1 MLERILDVAREKG
14 KGLKK
19 TEKVCMKKV
28 LKSQLYNFERKV
40 NVSLF

>member
-19 TEKVCMKKV
+19 AEKNLYEKSSKK
-28 LKSQLYNFERKV
+28 SII
-40 NVSLF
+40 

>member
-19 TEKVCMKKV
+19 TEKNLYEESSKK
-28 LKSQLYNFERKV
+28 SII
-40 NVSLF
+40 